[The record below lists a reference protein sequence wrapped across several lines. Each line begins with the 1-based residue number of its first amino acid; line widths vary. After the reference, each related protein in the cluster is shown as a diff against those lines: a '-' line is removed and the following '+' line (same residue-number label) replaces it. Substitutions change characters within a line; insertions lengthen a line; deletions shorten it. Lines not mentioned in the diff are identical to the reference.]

1 MQPYEALFLQLALST
16 LKQQISLALAK
27 DRYRLQ
33 NQLAKFND
41 QQLSEEHPP
50 FAKFMQALQRSV
62 EKAEQRR
69 SSIPKIDYP
78 PQLPV
83 AEQKQTIY
91 EALRDNQVVIIA
103 GETGSGKT
111 TQIPKICLELGLGS
125 RGFIGH
131 TQPRRL
137 AARSVA
143 ARIAEE
149 LNTPVGELVGYKIR
163 FNDQIK
169 NDSLIKLMTDG
180 MLLAELQQDRF
191 LSQYEVLIIDEAH
204 ERSLNI
210 DFILGVLKQLL
221 PKRPDLK
228 VVITSATIDPQR
240 FSKHFNDAP
249 VIEVSGRTYP
259 VETRYRPLNDGEQ
272 TKDVLEGLAD
282 AVEELYREKPGDI
295 LVFMNGE
302 REIRDAADFLQKR
315 QYRDTEV
322 LPLYS
327 RLSNAEQNKIFASHR
342 GRRIVLATNVAET
355 SLTVPGIRYVIDPGT
370 ARISRY
376 SYRSKVQRLPIEA
389 ISQAS
394 ANQRK
399 GRCGR
404 VAEGICIRLYSEDDF
419 EGRAEFTDPEIL
431 RTNLA
436 SVILQMLGLKLG
448 KLEAF
453 PFIDMPDQRNI
464 KDGLNLLEEIGAL
477 EQRHG
482 KPSLSARG
490 REVIKFPIDPRLA
503 RMMVAAKQ
511 FNCVQEMM
519 VICAAL
525 SIQDPRERP
534 NDRKQAADQKHARFV
549 DKDSDFS
556 SYLLL
561 WRYLQEQ
568 QQALSG
574 NQFRKLCKQEF
585 LAYMR
590 IREWQDLVYQLS
602 TVVKELD
609 YPVNQSEADYDAI
622 HQAITAGLLSHL
634 GFKDKEREFLG
645 ARNARFVVF
654 PGSSQAKK
662 PPKWVVAAELVETS
676 RLFARGVA
684 KIQPAWLEQQ
694 AEHLIKK
701 SYSEPHWSTK
711 QQAVMAYE
719 SVRLYGVTLVNK
731 RLVNYGK
738 IDLVVA
744 REVFIRSALVEGQW
758 QAKHQ
763 FLKINQQLLDD
774 AEALEQKQRRRDVRV
789 DDQVLFDFYAE
800 RLPQDIVSASHFN
813 RWWKK
818 ASEKQADLLT
828 FDKQMLYQHD
838 AAHITEKQ
846 YPERWQF
853 EQVSVALSYVF
864 EPGQVDDGVSAHIPL
879 ALLNQLDFSRFEW
892 QIPAFREE
900 LISALIKSLPK
911 TLRRNFVPVPNYVQA
926 FLQAIPAAEGDLME
940 VLTKQLLRM
949 SGVRIPEDAWN
960 MEAVPEHLKVN
971 FKVIDEAGK
980 LVAQGRSY
988 QSLQQKLQH
997 QVEQSIAE
1005 MAPSAFAEQT
1015 KLSDWSFGELP
1026 EVIEEQRQGYQLTA
1040 FPALVDEGKSVS
1052 LKLFD
1057 KEEEAQWSQTRGL
1070 SKLLQ
1075 LNIPSPLSYL
1085 QQHLPNKAKL
1095 GLYFNPFGRVDVLLD
1110 DCCLAVID
1118 KYSAQQRIDNE
1129 ADFKALCDTVRA
1141 ELAEETLAAVVQVE
1155 QILSLHY
1162 QISKQ
1167 LKGKVGFE
1175 RVMAHADIKAQLGQ
1189 LVHKGFV
1196 RKVGLARLADVQR
1209 YLKAIER
1216 RLEKLAIDPH
1226 KDRLAL
1232 QQVETAV
1239 ERSQQLNLPSYSQE
1253 GEDLRWMIEEL
1264 RVSLFA
1270 QQLGTK
1276 YPISLKRVLNHISE
1290 LEKRK

>member
-1 MQPYEALFLQLALST
+1 MQPYEVLFLQSALSN
-16 LKQQISLALAK
+16 LKQQISFALAK

-33 NQLAKFND
+33 RQLTKLTSDDLEQKSAAFVKLAQALDRSCQLA
-41 QQLSEEHPP
+41 S
-50 FAKFMQALQRSV
+50 
-62 EKAEQRR
+62 RR
-69 SSIPKIDYP
+69 RATIPVIHYP

-83 AEQKQTIY
+83 VEQKQKLY
-91 EALRDNQVVIIA
+91 EAIRDHQVVIIA

-149 LNTPVGELVGYKIR
+149 LETPVGDLVGYKIR

-169 NDSLIKLMTDG
+169 ADSLIKLMTDG
-180 MLLAELQQDRF
+180 MLLAEMQQDRF

-228 VVITSATIDPQR
+228 IIITSATIDPQR
-240 FSKHFNDAP
+240 FSRHFNDAP

-259 VETRYRPLNDGEQ
+259 VDTRYRPLNEAEQ
-272 TKDVLEGLAD
+272 TKDVLEGIAD
-282 AVEELYREKPGDI
+282 AVDELYREKPGDI
-295 LVFMNGE
+295 LIFMNGE
-302 REIRDAADFLQKR
+302 REIRDATDYLQKR
-315 QYRDTEV
+315 QLRDTEV

-327 RLSNAEQNKIFASHR
+327 RLSNAEQNRIFAAHR

-355 SLTVPGIRYVIDPGT
+355 SLTVPGIRYVIDPGS

-419 EGRAEFTDPEIL
+419 AGRPEFTDPEIL

-436 SVILQMLGLKLG
+436 SVILQMLGLRLG
-448 KLEAF
+448 KLEDF

-477 EQRHG
+477 HQQHG
-482 KPSLSARG
+482 KPSLSALG

-503 RMMVAAKQ
+503 RMMVAAKS
-511 FNCVQEMM
+511 FGCVQEMM

-534 NDRKQAADQKHARFV
+534 SDRKQAADQQHARFV

-568 QQALSG
+568 QKALSS
-574 NQFRKLCKQEF
+574 NQFRKQCKQEF

-590 IREWQDLVYQLS
+590 IREWQDLVFQLS
-602 TVVKELD
+602 TVVKELG
-609 YPVNQSEADYDAI
+609 YPLSQNEANYDAI
-622 HQAITAGLLSHL
+622 HQAVTAGLLSHF

-684 KIQPAWLEQQ
+684 KIQPNWLEAQ

-719 SVRLYGVTLVNK
+719 SVRLYGVSLVSK
-731 RLVNYGK
+731 RLINYGR
-738 IDLVVA
+738 IDPVVA

-758 QAKHQ
+758 SSKHSFFKQ
-763 FLKINQQLLDD
+763 NQRLLEDV
-774 AEALEQKQRRRDVRV
+774 EALEQKQRRRDVRV
-789 DDQVLFDFYAE
+789 DDQVLFDFYAA
-800 RLPQDIVSASHFN
+800 RLAEDIVSASHFN
-813 RWWKK
+813 RWWK
-818 ASEKQADLLT
+818 QAQRQQPDLLN
-828 FDKQMLYQHD
+828 FSKQMLYQHD
-838 AAHITEKQ
+838 ASHVTEQQ
-846 YPERWQF
+846 YPDSWQLDGF
-853 EQVSVALSYVF
+853 ALALSYVF
-864 EPGQVDDGVSAHIPL
+864 EPSEVDDGVSVHIPL
-879 ALLNQLDFSRFEW
+879 ALLNQIDYSRFDW
-892 QIPAFREE
+892 QIPAFREA

-911 TLRRNFVPVPNYVQA
+911 PIRRNFVPVPNYVQA
-926 FLQAIPAAEGDLME
+926 FMQAVPQAEGELLPI
-940 VLTKQLLRM
+940 LTKQLLRM
-949 SGVRIPEDAWN
+949 TGCKIPEDAWN
-960 MEAVPEHLKVN
+960 LDAVPDHLKVN
-971 FKVIDEAGK
+971 FKVVNDQGK
-980 LVAQGRSY
+980 VVSQGRSY
-988 QSLQQKLQH
+988 QVLQTKLQDE
-997 QVEQSIAE
+997 VEQTLAE
-1005 MAPSAFAEQT
+1005 IAPSAFAEQA
-1015 KLSDWSFGELP
+1015 SVSQWSFGELP
-1026 EVIEEQRQGYQLTA
+1026 TMIEEQRQGYQITA
-1040 FPALVDEGKSVS
+1040 YPALVDEGKTVA

-1057 KEEEAQWSQTRGL
+1057 KAEEASWSQSRGL

-1118 KYSAQQRIDNE
+1118 KYSRLQPVDNQ
-1129 ADFKALCDTVRA
+1129 ADFVALCDTVRA
-1141 ELAEETLAAVVQVE
+1141 ELATETLAVVVQVE
-1155 QILSLHY
+1155 KILSLHY
-1162 QISKQ
+1162 QINKS
-1167 LKGKVGFE
+1167 LKGKVGFD
-1175 RVMAHADIKAQLGQ
+1175 RVMAHADIKAQLAR
-1189 LVHKGFV
+1189 LVYKGFV
-1196 RKVGLARLADVQR
+1196 REVGVARLADLQR
-1209 YLKAIER
+1209 YLKAIEK
-1216 RLEKLAIDPH
+1216 RLEKLAIDAH
-1226 KDRLAL
+1226 KDRLAM
-1232 QQVETAV
+1232 QQIETAV
-1239 ERSQQLNLPSYSQE
+1239 EREQVLALPIYNEQGQE
-1253 GEDLRWMIEEL
+1253 LRWMIEEL

-1276 YPISLKRVLNHISE
+1276 YPISLKRVLSHMSE
-1290 LEKRK
+1290 LQKGK

>member
-1 MQPYEALFLQLALST
+1 MQSAFSD

-33 NQLAKFND
+33 RQLAQLKSEDQAKQSAAFEKFSSS
-41 QQLSEEHPP
+41 L
-50 FAKFMQALQRSV
+50 AKSLDLAKR
-62 EKAEQRR
+62 RR
-69 SSIPKIDYP
+69 SAIPRIEYP

-91 EALRDNQVVIIA
+91 EAIRDNQVVIIA

-125 RGFIGH
+125 RGYIGH

-137 AARSVA
+137 AARTVA

-149 LNTPVGELVGYKIR
+149 IDTPIGELVGYKIR
-163 FNDQIK
+163 FNDKIK

-180 MLLAELQQDRF
+180 MLLAEMQQDRF

-210 DFILGVLKQLL
+210 DFILGVLRQLL
-221 PKRPDLK
+221 PRRPDLK
-228 VVITSATIDPQR
+228 VIITSATIDPQR
-240 FSKHFNDAP
+240 FSKHFNNAP

-259 VETRYRPLNDGEQ
+259 VETRYRPLHEGEQ
-272 TKDVLEGLAD
+272 TKDVLEGLAE

-295 LVFMNGE
+295 LIFMNGE
-302 REIRDAADFLQKR
+302 REIRDATDYLQKR
-315 QYRDTEV
+315 NFRDTEV

-327 RLSNAEQNKIFASHR
+327 RLSNAEQNKIFSSHR

-404 VAEGICIRLYSEDDF
+404 VAEGICIRLYSEEDF

-448 KLEAF
+448 KLEDF

-477 EQRHG
+477 KDG
-482 KPSLSARG
+482 LSKPSLSPLG

-511 FNCVQEMM
+511 FGCVQEMM

-534 NDRKQAADQKHARFV
+534 NDRKQAADQKHSRFV

-568 QQALSG
+568 QKALSG
-574 NQFRKLCKQEF
+574 NQFRKQCKQEF

-590 IREWQDLVYQLS
+590 IREWQDLVFQLS

-609 YPVNQSEADYDAI
+609 YSVNQEEANYDAI

-634 GFKDKEREFLG
+634 GFKDKDREFLG

-684 KIQPAWLEQQ
+684 KIQPAWLEEQ
-694 AEHLIKK
+694 AKHLIKK

-719 SVRLYGVTLVNK
+719 SVRLYGVSLVNK
-731 RLVNYGK
+731 RLVNYGR
-738 IDLVVA
+738 IDPVVA
-744 REVFIRSALVEGQW
+744 REVFIRSALVEAQW
-758 QAKHQ
+758 PAKHDFFKQ
-763 FLKINQQLLDD
+763 NQQLLDD

-800 RLPQDIVSASHFN
+800 RIPEDVVSASHFN

-818 ASEKQADLLT
+818 ASVQQADLLS
-828 FDKQMLYQHD
+828 FSKQMLYQHD
-838 AAHITEKQ
+838 ASHITEQQ
-846 YPERWQF
+846 YPEQWQF

-864 EPGQVDDGVSAHIPL
+864 EPAEIDDGVSAHIPL
-879 ALLNQLDFSRFEW
+879 ALLNQLDFSRFDW

-900 LISALIKSLPK
+900 LISGLIKSLPK
-911 TLRRNFVPVPNYVQA
+911 PIRRNFVPVPNYVKA
-926 FLQAIPAAEGDLME
+926 FLQAVPNAEGQLFE

-949 SGVRIPEDAWN
+949 TGMKIPEDAWN
-960 MEAVPEHLKVN
+960 MDSVADHLKVN
-971 FKVIDEAGK
+971 FKVIDDKGK
-980 LVAQGRSY
+980 VVAQGRSY
-988 QSLQQKLQH
+988 QALQNKLQD

-1005 MAPSAFAEQT
+1005 IAPSSFAEQAKVT
-1015 KLSDWSFGELP
+1015 EWSFGELP
-1026 EVIEEQRQGYQLTA
+1026 SMIEEQRQGYQITA
-1040 FPALVDEGKSVS
+1040 FPALVDQGKTVA

-1057 KEEEAQWSQTRGL
+1057 KQEEASWSQTRGL

-1118 KYSAQQRIDNE
+1118 KYSQLHQVDNPD
-1129 ADFKALCDTVRA
+1129 DFASLCDTVRA
-1141 ELAEETLAAVVQVE
+1141 ELATETLEAVVQVE

-1162 QISKQ
+1162 QINKQ
-1167 LKGKVGFE
+1167 LKGKVGFD
-1175 RVMAHADIKAQLGQ
+1175 RVLAHADIKAQLAA

-1196 RKVGLARLADVQR
+1196 REVGLQRLADVQR

-1216 RLEKLAIDPH
+1216 RLEKLAIDSH
-1226 KDRLAL
+1226 KDRLAM
-1232 QQVETAV
+1232 QQIDTAI
-1239 ERSQQLNLPSYSQE
+1239 EREKELALPVYSKE
-1253 GEDLRWMIEEL
+1253 GEELRWMIEEL

-1276 YPISLKRVLNHISE
+1276 YPVSLKRVLNHITD
-1290 LEKRK
+1290 LQKRK